1 MGTVAMAPIKFEI
14 DTVPSLPNLLPQEPM
29 MSIQVEDLVQAVAEG
44 VLRAAESRGGST
56 SNASA
61 APALAT
67 PAVISRPTLIT
78 QLTFELRIRAGGIP
92 AAPLLASSAE

>member
-1 MGTVAMAPIKFEI
+1 MENVAMTPLELQV
-14 DTVPSLPNLLPQEPM
+14 DTLPSLPNLLPKGPI

-44 VLRAAESRGGST
+44 VLRAVEARGGT
-56 SNASA
+56 TANAAA

-67 PAVISRPTLIT
+67 PATLSRSTLVS

-92 AAPLLASSAE
+92 PAPFLTSAPE